1 HRGPFRNRAE
11 YVRARAC
18 THKSAFC
25 KRGSVNVGFTPKAA
39 EVLRCRELTRCAVTG
54 LTHCSKPGA
63 RLQRLFDH
71 LVGRGQARS
80 PGSRGRAQA
89 LFRAA
94 PQYRLCNFRLSLP
107 LELTISERWYSLRH
121 VRRYDLGKECAADVG
136 FGTIRLAD
144 EGRSVMGGL
153 FSFRMCA
160 SVLGSDRI

>member
-1 HRGPFRNRAE
+1 MIRRTIRARGRVGCRIAFC
-11 YVRARAC
+11 VRSSWLVSSWHSIRAC
-18 THKSAFC
+18 THKSAFY
-25 KRGSVNVGFTPKAA
+25 KRGSVYVRFAPKAT

-121 VRRYDLGKECAADVG
+121 VRRYDLG
-136 FGTIRLAD
+136 
-144 EGRSVMGGL
+144 
-153 FSFRMCA
+153 
-160 SVLGSDRI
+160 

>member
-1 HRGPFRNRAE
+1 MSELGRVLINPLS
-11 YVRARAC
+11 V
-18 THKSAFC
+18 SAAQSMSASLR
-25 KRGSVNVGFTPKAA
+25 KRPKCCVAA
-39 EVLRCRELTRCAVTG
+39 NSRCAVTG

-80 PGSRGRAQA
+80 LGSRGRAQA

-121 VRRYDLGKECAADVG
+121 VRRYDLG
-136 FGTIRLAD
+136 
-144 EGRSVMGGL
+144 
-153 FSFRMCA
+153 
-160 SVLGSDRI
+160 